1 MSELLFML
9 TATAATSV
17 AVGLIGW
24 LVLNALRGRS
34 VTLSVVVCA
43 LVPVFA
49 VIAAVQVNV
58 QAMFLSQH
66 DAEVIAVV
74 LTTAAVLAVALA
86 VILGRR
92 LAAGSRSIGAR
103 LNRLTEE
110 YAEFPVA
117 ADRPASAELAA
128 LTAQLE
134 EVHRKLAAARARG
147 KALETNRRDLV
158 AALSHDLRTPLAG
171 IRALAEGLEDGV
183 VSDMPAALAQIRANT
198 ERMARMADDLFEL
211 SRLRAMP
218 QNARETLVSVR
229 ELAEDVVA
237 EIRSGAEAR
246 GVEVAVE
253 VPDRLPVRG
262 DGDELARALANLVAN
277 AVRHTPPGGVVCVRG
292 SAGGDAVQLSV
303 TDSCGG
309 IAEEDLRR
317 VFEPGWRGDSD
328 RSTEGDPGSGLGLAI
343 VHEVVAAHRGTVNVS
358 NVDGGCRF
366 DVRLPAVGGD
376 GRPGMT

>member
-1 MSELLFML
+1 MSDLIFML
-9 TATAATSV
+9 TATAATCV
-17 AVGLIGW
+17 AVGLAGW
-24 LVLNALRGRS
+24 LVLNTLRRRS

-43 LVPVFA
+43 LVPVIA

-103 LNRLTEE
+103 LNRLTED
-110 YAEFPVA
+110 YAESPAPPGRPV
-117 ADRPASAELAA
+117 SAELAA
-128 LTAQLE
+128 LTTQLE

-147 KALETNRRDLV
+147 EALEANRRDLV

-183 VSDMPAALAQIRANT
+183 VSDMPGALAQIRANT

-237 EIRSGAEAR
+237 EIRSGAEA
-246 GVEVAVE
+246 GGVAVAVD

-277 AVRHTPPGGVVCVRG
+277 AVRHSPPGGIVRVCG
-292 SAGGDAVQLSV
+292 WAGADEVGLSV
-303 TDSCGG
+303 SDSCGG
-309 IAEEDLRR
+309 IAETDLQR
-317 VFEPGWRGDSD
+317 VFEPGWRGQSD
-328 RSTEGDPGSGLGLAI
+328 RSADGDPGSGLGLAI
-343 VHEVVAAHRGTVNVS
+343 VHEVVAAHRGRVTVS
-358 NVDGGCRF
+358 NVDDGCRF
-366 DVRLPAVGGD
+366 EIRLPTP
-376 GRPGMT
+376 GRGSG

>member
-1 MSELLFML
+1 VSDLIFML
-9 TATAATSV
+9 TATAATCV
-17 AVGLIGW
+17 GVGLAGW
-24 LVLNALRGRS
+24 MVLNALRRRS

-43 LVPVFA
+43 LVPVVA

-66 DAEVIAVV
+66 DADVIAVV

-103 LNRLTEE
+103 LNRLTED
-110 YAEFPVA
+110 YAESSAPPG
-117 ADRPASAELAA
+117 RPASAELAT
-128 LTAQLE
+128 LTTQLE

-147 KALETNRRDLV
+147 EALETNRRDLV

-237 EIRSGAEAR
+237 EIRSGAEA
-246 GVEVAVE
+246 GGVAVAVD

-277 AVRHTPPGGVVCVRG
+277 AVRHSPPGGIVRVCG
-292 SAGGDAVQLSV
+292 WAGADEVGLSV
-303 TDSCGG
+303 SDSCGG
-309 IAEEDLRR
+309 IAETDLHR
-317 VFEPGWRGDSD
+317 VFEPGWRGQSD
-328 RSTEGDPGSGLGLAI
+328 RSADGDPGSGLGLAI
-343 VHEVVAAHRGTVNVS
+343 VHEVVAAHRGRVTVS
-358 NVDGGCRF
+358 NVDDGCRF
-366 DVRLPAVGGD
+366 EIRLPTS
-376 GRPGMT
+376 GR

>member
-1 MSELLFML
+1 MSDLIFML
-9 TATAATSV
+9 TATAATCV
-17 AVGLIGW
+17 AVGLAGW
-24 LVLNALRGRS
+24 LVLNTLRRRS

-43 LVPVFA
+43 LVPVIA

-103 LNRLTEE
+103 LNRLTED
-110 YAEFPVA
+110 YAESPAPPGRPV
-117 ADRPASAELAA
+117 SAELAA
-128 LTAQLE
+128 LTTQLE

-147 KALETNRRDLV
+147 EALEANRRDLV

-171 IRALAEGLEDGV
+171 IRVLAEGLEDGV
-183 VSDMPAALAQIRANT
+183 VSDMPGALAQIRANT

-237 EIRSGAEAR
+237 EIRSGAEA
-246 GVEVAVE
+246 GGVAVAVD

-277 AVRHTPPGGVVCVRG
+277 AVRHSPPGGIVRVCG
-292 SAGGDAVQLSV
+292 WAGVDEVGLSV
-303 TDSCGG
+303 SDSCGG
-309 IAEEDLRR
+309 IAETDLQR
-317 VFEPGWRGDSD
+317 VFEPGWRGQSD
-328 RSTEGDPGSGLGLAI
+328 RSADGDPGSGLGLAI
-343 VHEVVAAHRGTVNVS
+343 VHEVVAAHRGRVTVS
-358 NVDGGCRF
+358 NVDDGCRF
-366 DVRLPAVGGD
+366 EIRLPTP
-376 GRPGMT
+376 GRGSG

>member
-1 MSELLFML
+1 MSDLIFML
-9 TATAATSV
+9 TATAATCV
-17 AVGLIGW
+17 AVGLAGW
-24 LVLNALRGRS
+24 LVLNTLRRRS

-43 LVPVFA
+43 LVPVVA

-103 LNRLTEE
+103 LNRLTED
-110 YAEFPVA
+110 YAESPAPPGRPV
-117 ADRPASAELAA
+117 SAELAA
-128 LTAQLE
+128 LTTQLE

-147 KALETNRRDLV
+147 EALEANRRDLV

-171 IRALAEGLEDGV
+171 IRVLAEGLEDGV
-183 VSDMPAALAQIRANT
+183 VSDMPGALAQIRANT

-237 EIRSGAEAR
+237 EIRSGAEA
-246 GVEVAVE
+246 GGVAVAVD

-277 AVRHTPPGGVVCVRG
+277 AVRHSPPGGIVRVCG
-292 SAGGDAVQLSV
+292 WAGADEVGLSV
-303 TDSCGG
+303 SDSCGG
-309 IAEEDLRR
+309 IAETDLQR
-317 VFEPGWRGDSD
+317 VFEPGWRGQSD
-328 RSTEGDPGSGLGLAI
+328 RSADGDPGSGLGLAI
-343 VHEVVAAHRGTVNVS
+343 VHEVVAAHRGRVTVS
-358 NVDGGCRF
+358 NVDDGCRF
-366 DVRLPAVGGD
+366 EIRLPTP
-376 GRPGMT
+376 GRGSG

>member
-1 MSELLFML
+1 MSDLIFML
-9 TATAATSV
+9 TATAATCV
-17 AVGLIGW
+17 AVGLAGW
-24 LVLNALRGRS
+24 LVLNTLRRRS

-43 LVPVFA
+43 LVPVIA

-103 LNRLTEE
+103 LNRLTED
-110 YAEFPVA
+110 YAESPAPPGRPV
-117 ADRPASAELAA
+117 SAELAA
-128 LTAQLE
+128 LTTQLE

-147 KALETNRRDLV
+147 EALEANRRDLA

-171 IRALAEGLEDGV
+171 IRVLAEGLEDGV
-183 VSDMPAALAQIRANT
+183 VSDMPGALAQIRANT

-218 QNARETLVSVR
+218 HNARETLVSVR

-237 EIRSGAEAR
+237 EIRSAAEAA
-246 GVEVAVE
+246 GVAVAVD

-277 AVRHTPPGGVVCVRG
+277 AVRHSPPGGIVRVCG
-292 SAGGDAVQLSV
+292 WAGADEVGLSV
-303 TDSCGG
+303 SDSCGG
-309 IAEEDLRR
+309 IAETDLQR
-317 VFEPGWRGDSD
+317 VFEPGWRGQSD
-328 RSTEGDPGSGLGLAI
+328 RSADGDPGSGLGLAI
-343 VHEVVAAHRGTVNVS
+343 VHEVVAAHRGRVTVS
-358 NVDGGCRF
+358 NVDDGCRF
-366 DVRLPAVGGD
+366 EIRLPTP
-376 GRPGMT
+376 GRGSG